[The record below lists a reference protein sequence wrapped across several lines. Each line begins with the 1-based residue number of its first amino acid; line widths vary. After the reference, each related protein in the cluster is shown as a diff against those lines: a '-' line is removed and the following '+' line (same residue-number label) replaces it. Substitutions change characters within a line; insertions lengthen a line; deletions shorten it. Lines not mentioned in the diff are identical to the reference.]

1 MKYFPR
7 VRRPSHHQVWGIF
20 ADINT
25 ISKHVDV
32 PTVEIVTS
40 FIANP
45 DKAVKLNAAAYSR
58 TVAVNAGHRQRSMW
72 QRDIPLLSDHA
83 SDGSP
88 LAVTAYGLTEH
99 ELINRAPE
107 AYKPDLHFGIY
118 DEDAELAREIHAL
131 TKRYER
137 EGVNLTVMIENAS
150 THPAA
155 ASNLWEFITRHPEHR
170 GLITRYLG
178 AVNAPTERDTL

>member
-7 VRRPSHHQVWGIF
+7 VRRHSHHQVWGLF
-20 ADINT
+20 ADIDT
-25 ISKHVDV
+25 IAKHVDV

-40 FIANP
+40 FLANP
-45 DKAVKLNAAAYSR
+45 DKAVKLNTAAYSR

-72 QRDIPLLSDHA
+72 QRDIPLLTDHA

-99 ELINRAPE
+99 ELISRVPE
-107 AYKPDLHFGIY
+107 AYKPDRHFGIY
-118 DEDAELAREIHAL
+118 DEDAELAREIQAL
-131 TKRYER
+131 TEQYER
-137 EGVNLTVMIENAS
+137 EGINLTVMIENAFI
-150 THPAA
+150 HPAA
-155 ASNLWEFITRHPEHR
+155 ANNLWVFISRHPEQR

-178 AVNAPTERDTL
+178 AVNAPTERETL